1 MKNMSQKLYL
11 CVLEIIT
18 HQDHSA
24 RAVLRTKKDS
34 EKICA
39 PCFTELADLQ
49 SKSNT
54 CDVVTLRCWK
64 CHRSVTAGRR
74 VHSQPYPKHGL
85 EGEWNF
91 LKSAKIC

>member
-64 CHRSVTAGRR
+64 CHRSVPPQVGECTHSPTLSTAWKENGI
-74 VHSQPYPKHGL
+74 
-85 EGEWNF
+85 F
-91 LKSAKIC
+91 KIC